1 MDPVFSAY
9 PNSPKKL
16 FERMAHYQFHPKKK
30 LGQNFLIDQNIA
42 EIIMKALCLDKEDTI
57 FEIGTGMGALT
68 VALLTSVRHI
78 FSIEKDIR
86 LQPILDDLFLTDNE
100 CVTILYQDI
109 LTFDL
114 AGFLK
119 KKKQEGYQIEKL
131 TGNLPYSISLPLLRK
146 LMEMH
151 YLLKMAVVM
160 VQKEVAERMMAQ
172 PGDNNYGI
180 LTVMSNYYSRIEK
193 IHLVKPDVFYPK
205 PEVNSMIIRIHFLD
219 KPAIQLE
226 DETLFFNLVRAIF
239 QHRRKNINNALKLY
253 FGDSI
258 NKAMLEKSLQRMGL
272 KQNQRGE
279 NFNLQ
284 EFAQLTRE
292 IKKIIK

>member
-1 MDPVFSAY
+1 
-9 PNSPKKL
+9 
-16 FERMAHYQFHPKKK
+16 MAHYQFHPKKK

-100 CVTILYQDI
+100 CLTILYQDI

-119 KKKQEGYQIEKL
+119 EKKQEGYQIEKL

-172 PGDNNYGI
+172 PGDKNYGI

-205 PEVNSMIIRIHFLD
+205 PEVSSMIIRIHFLD

-258 NKAMLEKSLQRMGL
+258 NKAMLEKSLQKMGL

-279 NFNLQ
+279 NLNLQ
-284 EFAQLTRE
+284 EFAKLTNE
-292 IKKIIK
+292 IKKILK